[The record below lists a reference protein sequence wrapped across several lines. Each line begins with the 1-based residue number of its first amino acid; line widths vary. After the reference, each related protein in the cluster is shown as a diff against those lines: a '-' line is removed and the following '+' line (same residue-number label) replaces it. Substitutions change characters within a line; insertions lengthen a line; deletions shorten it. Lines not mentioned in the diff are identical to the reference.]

1 MNVNQL
7 QKSKLNNISNPNQ
20 PTPIK
25 NIQTGTTVL
34 KPSNVNSL
42 MNPQSTRTK

>member
-7 QKSKLNNISNPNQ
+7 QKSKLNNSFNPNQ

-25 NIQTGTTVL
+25 NVQTGTAVL
-34 KPSNVNSL
+34 KPNNINTI
-42 MNPQSTRTK
+42 MNPQSARTE